1 MTSSG
6 RRGAARTLGVTK
18 PCHIC
23 DLEPCGALEQVTCP
37 RALGLSSSHRPDAQE
52 PSRAPLL
59 APSLA
64 CPAPSPFSVM
74 PEFVVLGGL
83 LGEGTQAHMAGLKG
97 PWVTR
102 VGAGG
107 SGICP
112 NSCLFN
118 SSRDHD
124 REGAPCPSA
133 RSHPPP
139 QEGWKHRIHL
149 WDWFLSFC
157 LPFCLL
163 DPKGL
168 PGTRR
173 VLGFSPVIIN
183 RHVSRYLLAFL
194 ADDLGGL

>member
-1 MTSSG
+1 MQPGLWVSQSPATPV
-6 RRGAARTLGVTK
+6 TLGHVG
-18 PCHIC
+18 P
-23 DLEPCGALEQVTCP
+23 
-37 RALGLSSSHRPDAQE
+37 LSR
-52 PSRAPLL
+52 SRAPGPWVSPPATGLMHR
-59 APSLA
+59 SLPGPVYWHPA
-64 CPAPSPFSVM
+64 WPAPSPFSVM

-83 LGEGTQAHMAGLKG
+83 LGVRTQAHVAGLKG
-97 PWVTR
+97 PWVTW
-102 VGAGG
+102 VGARG

-118 SSRDHD
+118 SSQDHD
-124 REGAPCPSA
+124 REGTPCPSA

-139 QEGWKHRIHL
+139 WEGWKHRIHL

-173 VLGFSPVIIN
+173 VLGFSPVIID